1 MTIFEAIKKDNL
13 EDFINKLGEFK
24 QEKIYKQYPA
34 ILTYNFPRDCGLN
47 IFRYIIK
54 NYYTKESEIFYDE
67 YCHNKFP
74 PNDCEDIEYYIIR
87 YFEDSV
93 MDGLNIIIEEDN
105 FEKFKI
111 VLEEIPDFNLKV
123 DKYFIYRYARRLNSI
138 KIKDYLVSLLSDDII
153 IKEAEKIKDVKQE
166 FFVHFNPIWNET

>member
-13 EDFINKLGEFK
+13 DEFINKLEEFK
-24 QEKIYKQYPA
+24 KEKIYKQYPA
-34 ILTYNFPRDCGLN
+34 ILTYNFPRDCGLK

-54 NYYTKESEIFYDE
+54 NYYTKDSEIFYDE

-74 PNDCEDIEYYIIR
+74 PNDCEDIDYYIIR
-87 YFEDSV
+87 YFEDSI

-105 FEKFKI
+105 LEKFKI
-111 VLEEIPDFNLKV
+111 ILEEMPDFNLKV
-123 DKYFIYRYARRLNSI
+123 DKYFIYRYARRLNSA
-138 KIKDYLVSLLSDDII
+138 KIKDYLINLLSHDPV
-153 IKEAEKIKDVKQE
+153 IKEAEKIKVAKQE